1 MSNALSLFI
10 VWFFIFIGILLGNIT
25 SDFIK
30 LKLQETK
37 SFTVYYTIK
46 GMDASKLRLYFNG
59 VHFQSVLASDYTE
72 EELKEFAVERINVN
86 IAKEIFNISAHDTTI
101 QTKHG
106 ENTLAKA
113 IMITD
118 KQGATY
124 IPFFRTKEDWEAFFK
139 EIF

>member
-10 VWFFIFIGILLGNIT
+10 FFVVMVLASVT
-25 SDFIK
+25 SNLIK
-30 LKLQETK
+30 HKLQKTK
-37 SFTVYYTIK
+37 SFAVYYTTK

-59 VHFQSVLASDYTE
+59 VHFQSVLASDYTD
-72 EELKEFAVERINVN
+72 EELKEFAIERINVN
-86 IAKEIFNISAHDTTI
+86 IAKEIFNINAHDITI

-106 ENTLAKA
+106 ENTLVKA
-113 IMITD
+113 ITLTNEN
-118 KQGATY
+118 GSTY

>member
-1 MSNALSLFI
+1 MSNVLSLLAA
-10 VWFFIFIGILLGNIT
+10 WFLIFVGILGANIS
-25 SDFIK
+25 SDFLK
-30 LKLQETK
+30 HKLQKTK

-72 EELKEFAVERINVN
+72 EELKGFAVERINVN
-86 IAKEIFNISAHDTTI
+86 VAKQIFNISSHSSTI

-106 ENTLAKA
+106 EETTVKA

-118 KQGATY
+118 KNGATY